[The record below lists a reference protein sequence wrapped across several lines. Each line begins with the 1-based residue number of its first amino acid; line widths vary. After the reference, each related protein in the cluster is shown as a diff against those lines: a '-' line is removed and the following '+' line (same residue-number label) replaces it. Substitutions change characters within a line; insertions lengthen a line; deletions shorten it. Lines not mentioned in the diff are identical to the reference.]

1 MGYGIVVLIVTLLLT
16 NIFQSISMSIRVRKR
31 EFAIYQSMGMTADIL
46 RKMLCMENAVYG
58 LVGCIIG
65 IPISFILLRE
75 VYLEFA
81 RYYELDWTMPWDLVP
96 LQVLICLFV
105 LVLPMIHTKSQMKHL
120 NIIESIRDEN
130 I

>member
-1 MGYGIVVLIVTLLLT
+1 MLIVTLLLT

-31 EFAIYQSMGMTADIL
+31 EFAIYQSMGMTVDVL
-46 RKMLCMENAVYG
+46 QRMLMMENAVYG
-58 LVGCIIG
+58 LVGCALG

-81 RYYELDWTMPWDLVP
+81 RYYEPDWTMPWDLVP
-96 LQVLICLFV
+96 LQLVICLFV
-105 LVLPMIHTKSQMKHL
+105 LVLPMVHTKSQMKHL